1 VGGALHPQH
10 EGPPVARLVRLRAP
24 QLPGGKRLLRLRA
37 RRRRRVPRPHLP
49 GRRAGRAGGQ
59 APEQRMKAVAR
70 DAVCIGTSSNAYLKR
85 LFEVP
90 IIFPVGLIWKRR
102 CGAARA
108 SNPYHFTH
116 VITGSLRVDNADAYR
131 PARGSRRRS

>member
-1 VGGALHPQH
+1 
-10 EGPPVARLVRLRAP
+10 
-24 QLPGGKRLLRLRA
+24 
-37 RRRRRVPRPHLP
+37 
-49 GRRAGRAGGQ
+49 
-59 APEQRMKAVAR
+59 MKAVAR